1 MISREIMRCRKA
13 RRILRSHVSNTPLSL
28 EKFAH
33 YAFKDEKELF
43 PDFLLMYQNKLQEQG
58 VQDAININKITFEP
72 YGHLVDQFFFNLMR
86 LWLSIKIHIVKM
98 KMMKHQGKNI
108 PMRMIQKTHKQ
119 NFCNF

>member
-1 MISREIMRCRKA
+1 MRCRKA
-13 RRILRSHVSNTPLSL
+13 RRILRSHVSNKLLSL

-72 YGHLVDQFFFNLMR
+72 YSDLVDQFFFNLMR
-86 LWLSIKIHIVKM
+86 LRLSIKIHIFKM

-108 PMRMIQKTHKQ
+108 PMKMIQKTQKQ